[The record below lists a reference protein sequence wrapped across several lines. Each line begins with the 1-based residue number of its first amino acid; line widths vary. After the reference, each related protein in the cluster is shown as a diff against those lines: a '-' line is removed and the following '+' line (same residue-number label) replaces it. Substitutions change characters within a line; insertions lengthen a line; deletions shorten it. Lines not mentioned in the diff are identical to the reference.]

1 MVKIEGKS
9 RRALKSRDR
18 WKPWT
23 MSYEGTWK
31 SKQTRSKQDEGMWS
45 YVTGSGLCEDVLDRI
60 SGLYTYNRVSHKRS
74 TSHCK
79 QRYTLMSN
87 FKLSNLLEGDAQQA
101 SNFGKN
107 GNFMP
112 FGKVAVWCKSI
123 RMRNMTIRCF
133 F

>member
-1 MVKIEGKS
+1 
-9 RRALKSRDR
+9 
-18 WKPWT
+18 

-107 GNFMP
+107 GKNRSFWHIWTI
-112 FGKVAVWCKSI
+112 VHISYSI
-123 RMRNMTIRCF
+123 SYVQLLF
-133 F
+133 QPY